1 MIDYSDRLKNSG
13 LSHGSGLKRG
23 GGGIMYGS
31 GKKGGLR
38 HGPCSKGGGGV
49 LCTGQVKKG
58 VTYLPVLDIYIP
70 PPPPPGA
77 NIFFSDRVKTWS
89 RQGRVMRGGGGP
101 IFMNY

>member
-13 LSHGSGLKRG
+13 LSHGSGLKGG

-70 PPPPPGA
+70 PPPTPGA

-89 RQGRVMRGGGGP
+89 RQGRVMRGGGGGVL
-101 IFMNY
+101 FL

>member
-13 LSHGSGLKRG
+13 LSHGSGLKG
-23 GGGIMYGS
+23 GGGGLMYGS

-38 HGPCSKGGGGV
+38 HGPCSKGGGV

-70 PPPPPGA
+70 PTPGA

-89 RQGRVMRGGGGP
+89 RQGRVMRGGGGNP

>member
-38 HGPCSKGGGGV
+38 HGPCSKGGGG
-49 LCTGQVKKG
+49 LMHGSGQKG
-58 VTYLPVLDIYIP
+58 GYISTCIGHLYTP
-70 PPPPPGA
+70 PPTPGA

-89 RQGRVMRGGGGP
+89 RQGRVMRGGGGVL
-101 IFMNY
+101 FL